1 MDYICY
7 DEETQTVESMV
18 FQKDGSIKRQTLMS
32 NLAMDKRIYFCDFN
46 ADGYV
51 DVLLPFSHSSAT
63 GEYCYLVMAIN
74 DGKEISPSTKT
85 TPSTANC
92 FSSDAPM

>member
-74 DGKEISPSTKT
+74 DGKGNFAINEDNTFHRQL
-85 TPSTANC
+85 

>member
-46 ADGYV
+46 ADAMWTYCC
-51 DVLLPFSHSSAT
+51 LSAIRQPRGNT
-63 GEYCYLVMAIN
+63 AIW
-74 DGKEISPSTKT
+74 
-85 TPSTANC
+85 
-92 FSSDAPM
+92 